1 LDEVGIDVAHH
12 IAIYLSKAIGER
24 ASSKAGIP
32 ILGDL
37 VKNGFTGRKSGKGV
51 YLYEPGVKGS
61 DRAINPGFYD
71 IISKYKIAAPASIK

>member
-1 LDEVGIDVAHH
+1 MAHH
-12 IAIYLSKAIGER
+12 IAIYLGNAIGER

-51 YLYEPGVKGS
+51 YLYEAGVKGS
-61 DRAINPGFYD
+61 DRAVNPGFYE
-71 IISKYKIAAPASIK
+71 IINKYKLAAPAQIT